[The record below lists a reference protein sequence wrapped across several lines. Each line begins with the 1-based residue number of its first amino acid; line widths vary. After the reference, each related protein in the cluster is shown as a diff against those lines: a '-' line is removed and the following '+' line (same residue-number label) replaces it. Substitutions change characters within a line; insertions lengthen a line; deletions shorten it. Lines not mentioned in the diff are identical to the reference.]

1 MMHGKQEKLV
11 LPNLMHAYKAGL
23 IMFVMLIVGVCVNI
37 FLGVLIYQ
45 KNKKISPQAVKHPHP
60 SPLPQGRGSDS
71 RSVSQSLNFQ

>member
-37 FLGVLIYQ
+37 FLEVLIYQ
-45 KNKKISPQAVKHPHP
+45 KNITASGETPSPQP
-60 SPLPQGRGSDS
+60 SPS
-71 RSVSQSLNFQ
+71 RERE